1 MAKNTYFCPCGRSFP
16 RSTDAVCTGIRLE
29 NYGEGHEC
37 WGCCFPLEIKSW
49 DSSVKGLVLDHYACR
64 ASKGGIIYKTTAEF
78 NPENTH
84 SGYIYTLDRPM
95 ILQLIRFYLTL
106 EGRGSDLAD
115 AANTNDDVL
124 ERYFLGSSLHE
135 GKRTYAFSWKSNK
148 TGLRDKRIFFE
159 RHLTLNP
166 EQPEDWWREKIQ
178 ALTPLP
184 TAQPKQCPHYRGV
197 IKRGREYLISCEKW
211 RGPKTTYELKKDA
224 QHCADRSCLCDGQ
237 YQSCLFYKQA
247 ERDGEKMSMEYPQP
261 GEGMCPCYGGARAK
275 KGGGHLI
282 CCGKWESPLPDDGTY
297 LQQIKMCS
305 GEDLDKCRFYLLW
318 WLRENG
324 HGEEASGKSDGELR
338 NIYRGYQL
346 KKELAEEKET
356 GIQPAPAAP
365 APDKPEH
372 PRSPE
377 ELAVAIGFY
386 KAQTVQNIIEIGRC
400 LIEAKAQLE
409 HGQWKIWLK
418 DKAEMGYDQ
427 AARFMRLAN
436 EFGSNMAPVQH
447 LTYSKALALLAVP
460 VEERDEFIEAP
471 HVVNGQE
478 KTVDEMSVREL
489 EKAIKERD
497 EARQTAAV
505 RDEANG
511 LLRAD
516 LDAARQKI
524 ADRAKENSRL
534 QVELDKANRTIAD
547 KEKALRELESRPVDV
562 AVTEPTE
569 EQMDEMRAEIR
580 RELEREIPQNM
591 YLSAKA
597 AERAVGVFNSAVD
610 AALGHFIEVE
620 QTRPYLQASKD
631 IEEAISWLEVKVER
645 LTELR
650 DAMLMAERRRD
661 EHANDIDF

>member
-37 WGCCFPLEIKSW
+37 WGCCFPLEVKSW
-49 DSSVKGLVLDHYACR
+49 DSSVKGLVLDHYVCR
-64 ASKGGIIYKTTAEF
+64 ASRGGIIYKTTAKF
-78 NPENTH
+78 NLENTNC
-84 SGYIYTLDRPM
+84 GFIYTLDRPV
-95 ILQLIRFYLTL
+95 ILQLIRFYLTM

-115 AANTNDDVL
+115 AANTDDDVL

-159 RHLTLNP
+159 HYLTLNP

-282 CCGKWESPLPDDGTY
+282 CCGKWESPMPDDGTY

-356 GIQPAPAAP
+356 DIQPAPAAP

-400 LIEAKAQLE
+400 LIEAKAQLD
-409 HGQWKIWLK
+409 HGQWMDWLAE
-418 DKAEMGYDQ
+418 KAEISHTQ
-427 AARFMRLAN
+427 AKRFMQLAREYSAN
-436 EFGSNMAPVQH
+436 GATSHH
-447 LTYSKALALLAVP
+447 LTYYKALALLAVP
-460 VEERDEFIEAP
+460 AEERDEFIEAT
-471 HVVNGQE
+471 HTVAGQE

-489 EKAIKERD
+489 KKAIKERD
-497 EARQTAAV
+497 E
-505 RDEANG
+505 
-511 LLRAD
+511 
-516 LDAARQKI
+516 ARQKI

-569 EQMDEMRAEIR
+569 EQLDEMRAEIR

>member
-1 MAKNTYFCPCGRSFP
+1 
-16 RSTDAVCTGIRLE
+16 
-29 NYGEGHEC
+29 
-37 WGCCFPLEIKSW
+37 
-49 DSSVKGLVLDHYACR
+49 
-64 ASKGGIIYKTTAEF
+64 
-78 NPENTH
+78 
-84 SGYIYTLDRPM
+84 
-95 ILQLIRFYLTL
+95 
-106 EGRGSDLAD
+106 
-115 AANTNDDVL
+115 
-124 ERYFLGSSLHE
+124 
-135 GKRTYAFSWKSNK
+135 
-148 TGLRDKRIFFE
+148 
-159 RHLTLNP
+159 
-166 EQPEDWWREKIQ
+166 
-178 ALTPLP
+178 
-184 TAQPKQCPHYRGV
+184 
-197 IKRGREYLISCEKW
+197 
-211 RGPKTTYELKKDA
+211 
-224 QHCADRSCLCDGQ
+224 
-237 YQSCLFYKQA
+237 
-247 ERDGEKMSMEYPQP
+247 MSMEYPQP
-261 GEGMCPCYGGARAK
+261 GEGMCPCYGGASAK

-282 CCGKWESPLPDDGTY
+282 RCGKWESPLPDDGTY

-346 KKELAEEKET
+346 KKELEEEKET

-409 HGQWKIWLK
+409 HGQWTSWLAE
-418 DKAEMGYDQ
+418 KAEISHMQ
-427 AARFMRLAN
+427 ARRFMQLAREYGAN
-436 EFGSNMAPVQH
+436 CSALNNLGYA
-447 LTYSKALALLAVP
+447 KALALLAVP
-460 VEERDEFIEAP
+460 AEERDEFIEAT
-471 HVVNGQE
+471 HTVAGQE

-631 IEEAISWLEVKVER
+631 IGEVISWLEVKVER

>member
-37 WGCCFPLEIKSW
+37 WGCCFPLEIRSW

-124 ERYFLGSSLHE
+124 ERYFLGNSLHE

-159 RHLTLNP
+159 RYLTLNP

-377 ELAVAIGFY
+377 ELAVAIG
-386 KAQTVQNIIEIGRC
+386 
-400 LIEAKAQLE
+400 L
-409 HGQWKIWLK
+409 
-418 DKAEMGYDQ
+418 
-427 AARFMRLAN
+427 
-436 EFGSNMAPVQH
+436 
-447 LTYSKALALLAVP
+447 
-460 VEERDEFIEAP
+460 
-471 HVVNGQE
+471 
-478 KTVDEMSVREL
+478 
-489 EKAIKERD
+489 
-497 EARQTAAV
+497 
-505 RDEANG
+505 
-511 LLRAD
+511 
-516 LDAARQKI
+516 
-524 ADRAKENSRL
+524 
-534 QVELDKANRTIAD
+534 
-547 KEKALRELESRPVDV
+547 
-562 AVTEPTE
+562 
-569 EQMDEMRAEIR
+569 
-580 RELEREIPQNM
+580 
-591 YLSAKA
+591 
-597 AERAVGVFNSAVD
+597 
-610 AALGHFIEVE
+610 
-620 QTRPYLQASKD
+620 
-631 IEEAISWLEVKVER
+631 
-645 LTELR
+645 
-650 DAMLMAERRRD
+650 
-661 EHANDIDF
+661 

>member
-29 NYGEGHEC
+29 NYGEGYEC
-37 WGCCFPLEIKSW
+37 WGCCFPLEVRSW
-49 DSSVKGLVLDHYACR
+49 DSSVKGLVLDHYVCR
-64 ASKGGIIYKTTAEF
+64 ASRGGIVYKTTAKF
-78 NPENTH
+78 NLENTNC
-84 SGYIYTLDRPM
+84 GYIYTLDRPM

-115 AANTNDDVL
+115 AANTDDDVL

-159 RHLTLNP
+159 RYLTLNP

-261 GEGMCPCYGGARAK
+261 GEGMCPCYGGASAK

-282 CCGKWESPLPDDGTY
+282 RCGKWESPLPDDGTY

-409 HGQWKIWLK
+409 HGQWTCWLAE
-418 DKAEMGYDQ
+418 KAEISHKQ
-427 AARFMRLAN
+427 AKRFMQLAR
-436 EFGSNMAPVQH
+436 E
-447 LTYSKALALLAVP
+447 YSSKGTALSLLGYTKALALLAIP
-460 VEERDEFIEAP
+460 AEERDEFIEAP

-478 KTVDEMSVREL
+478 KTVEQMTSREL

-497 EARQTAAV
+497 E
-505 RDEANG
+505 
-511 LLRAD
+511 
-516 LDAARQKI
+516 ARQKI

-547 KEKALRELESRPVDV
+547 KEKALRELEGRPVDV

-569 EQMDEMRAEIR
+569 EQLDEMRAEIR

-631 IEEAISWLEVKVER
+631 IEDAITWLEVKIER

>member
-37 WGCCFPLEIKSW
+37 WGCCFPLEVRSW

-106 EGRGSDLAD
+106 EGRGSGLAD

-159 RHLTLNP
+159 RYLTLNS

-178 ALTPLP
+178 ALTPLS

-211 RGPKTTYELKKDA
+211 RWPKTTYELKKDA

-237 YQSCLFYKQA
+237 YQSCLFYGQA

-261 GEGMCPCYGGARAK
+261 GEGMCPCYGGASAK

-282 CCGKWESPLPDDGTY
+282 RCGKWESPLPDDGTY

-460 VEERDEFIEAP
+460 AEERDEF
-471 HVVNGQE
+471 
-478 KTVDEMSVREL
+478 M
-489 EKAIKERD
+489 
-497 EARQTAAV
+497 
-505 RDEANG
+505 
-511 LLRAD
+511 
-516 LDAARQKI
+516 
-524 ADRAKENSRL
+524 
-534 QVELDKANRTIAD
+534 RT
-547 KEKALRELESRPVDV
+547 
-562 AVTEPTE
+562 
-569 EQMDEMRAEIR
+569 
-580 RELEREIPQNM
+580 
-591 YLSAKA
+591 
-597 AERAVGVFNSAVD
+597 
-610 AALGHFIEVE
+610 
-620 QTRPYLQASKD
+620 
-631 IEEAISWLEVKVER
+631 
-645 LTELR
+645 
-650 DAMLMAERRRD
+650 
-661 EHANDIDF
+661 

>member
-29 NYGEGHEC
+29 NYSEEHGC
-37 WGCCFPLEIKSW
+37 WGCCFPLEVRSW
-49 DSSVKGLVLDHYACR
+49 DSSVKGLVLDHYVCR

-78 NPENTH
+78 NLENTNC
-84 SGYIYTLDRPM
+84 GYVYTLDRPV

-106 EGRGSDLAD
+106 EGQGSDLAD
-115 AANTNDDVL
+115 AANADDDEL

-159 RHLTLNP
+159 RYLALNP

-184 TAQPKQCPHYRGV
+184 AAQPKQCPHYRGV
-197 IKRGREYLISCEKW
+197 IKKGREYLISCEKW
-211 RGPKTTYELKKDA
+211 LGPGTPYETRRDA
-224 QHCADRSCLCDGQ
+224 QLGAEHRCLCAEQ
-237 YQSCLFYKQA
+237 YQSCLFYRQA
-247 ERDGEKMSMEYPQP
+247 ERDGEKMSMEYPLP
-261 GEGMCPCYGGARAK
+261 GEGMCPCYGGASAK

-282 CCGKWESPLPDDGTY
+282 RCGKWESPLPDDGTY

-324 HGEEASGKSDGELR
+324 HGEEAGGKSDGELR

-365 APDKPEH
+365 ASDKPEH

-400 LIEAKAQLE
+400 LIEAKAQLD
-409 HGQWKIWLK
+409 HGQWIIWLAE
-418 DKAEMGYDQ
+418 KAEIGYRQ
-427 AARFMRLAN
+427 ASRFMQLAN
-436 EFGSNMAPVQH
+436 EFGSNVTALSH
-447 LTYSKALALLAVP
+447 LSYTKALALLAVP
-460 VEERDEFIEAP
+460 AEERDEFIEVP

-478 KTVDEMSVREL
+478 KTVEQMTRREL

-497 EARQTAAV
+497 EARQQAEV
-505 RDEANG
+505 QSKEYGSLSRKYGDLNKE
-511 LLRAD
+511 LAD
-516 LDAARQKI
+516 AR
-524 ADRAKENSRL
+524 
-534 QVELDKANRTIAD
+534 RTIAD

-569 EQMDEMRAEIR
+569 EQLDEMRAEIR

-591 YLSAKA
+591 YLSSKA
-597 AERAVGVFNSAVD
+597 AERAVDVFNSAVD
-610 AALGHFIEVE
+610 AALGHLIEVE

-631 IEEAISWLEVKVER
+631 MEDAITWLEVKIER

>member
-64 ASKGGIIYKTTAEF
+64 ASRGGIIYKTTAEF
-78 NPENTH
+78 NLENTH

-95 ILQLIRFYLTL
+95 ILRLIRFYLTL
-106 EGRGSDLAD
+106 EGRGSGLAD
-115 AANTNDDVL
+115 AANTDDDVL

-159 RHLTLNP
+159 QYLALNP

-184 TAQPKQCPHYRGV
+184 AAQPKQCPHYRGV

-261 GEGMCPCYGGARAK
+261 GEGMCPCYGGAREK

-282 CCGKWESPLPDDGTY
+282 CCGKWESPMPDDGTY

-356 GIQPAPAAP
+356 DIQPAPAAP

-400 LIEAKAQLE
+400 LIEAKAQLK
-409 HGQWKIWLK
+409 HGQWYEWL
-418 DKAEMGYDQ
+418 DQKAEINRSQ
-427 AARFMRLAN
+427 AARFMQLAR
-436 EFGSNMAPVQH
+436 EYGSNRAPVRD
-447 LTYSKALALLAVP
+447 LTYRKALALLAVP
-460 VEERDEFIEAP
+460 AEERDEFIEAP

-478 KTVDEMSVREL
+478 KTVEQMTSREL

-497 EARQTAAV
+497 E
-505 RDEANG
+505 
-511 LLRAD
+511 
-516 LDAARQKI
+516 ARQKI

-569 EQMDEMRAEIR
+569 EQLDEMRAEIR

-620 QTRPYLQASKD
+620 QTRPYLQVSKD

>member
-37 WGCCFPLEIKSW
+37 WGCCFPLEIRSW

-115 AANTNDDVL
+115 SANTDDDVL

-159 RHLTLNP
+159 RYLTLNP

-261 GEGMCPCYGGARAK
+261 GEGMCPCYGGASAK

-282 CCGKWESPLPDDGTY
+282 RCGKWESPLPDDGTY

-409 HGQWKIWLK
+409 HGQWTCWLAE
-418 DKAEMGYDQ
+418 KAEISHKQ
-427 AARFMRLAN
+427 AKRFMQLAR
-436 EFGSNMAPVQH
+436 E
-447 LTYSKALALLAVP
+447 YSSKGTALSLLGYTKALALLAIP
-460 VEERDEFIEAP
+460 AEERDEFIEAP

-478 KTVDEMSVREL
+478 KTVEQMTSREL

-497 EARQTAAV
+497 E
-505 RDEANG
+505 
-511 LLRAD
+511 
-516 LDAARQKI
+516 ARQKI

-547 KEKALRELESRPVDV
+547 KEKALRELEGRPVDV

-569 EQMDEMRAEIR
+569 EQLDEMRAEIR

>member
-37 WGCCFPLEIKSW
+37 WGCCFPLEIRSW

-106 EGRGSDLAD
+106 EGRGSGLAD

-159 RHLTLNP
+159 RYLTLNP

-178 ALTPLP
+178 ALTPLS

-237 YQSCLFYKQA
+237 YQSCLFYGQA

-261 GEGMCPCYGGARAK
+261 GEGMCPCYGGASAK

-282 CCGKWESPLPDDGTY
+282 RCGKWESPLPDDGTY

-356 GIQPAPAAP
+356 GIQPAPA
-365 APDKPEH
+365 PDKPEH

-400 LIEAKAQLE
+400 LIEAKAQLD
-409 HGQWKIWLK
+409 HGQWMDWLAE
-418 DKAEMGYDQ
+418 KAEISHTQ
-427 AARFMRLAN
+427 AKRFMQLAREYSAN
-436 EFGSNMAPVQH
+436 GAPVHH
-447 LTYSKALALLAVP
+447 LTYRKALALLAVP
-460 VEERDEFIEAP
+460 AEERDEFIEAP

-478 KTVDEMSVREL
+478 KTVEQMTSREL

-497 EARQTAAV
+497 E
-505 RDEANG
+505 
-511 LLRAD
+511 
-516 LDAARQKI
+516 ARQKI

-569 EQMDEMRAEIR
+569 EQLDEMRAEIR

-591 YLSAKA
+591 YLSSKA
-597 AERAVGVFNSAVD
+597 AERAVDVFNSAVD
-610 AALGHFIEVE
+610 AALGHLIEVE

-631 IEEAISWLEVKVER
+631 MEDAITWLEVKIER

>member
-64 ASKGGIIYKTTAEF
+64 ASRGGIIYKTTAEF
-78 NPENTH
+78 NLENTNC
-84 SGYIYTLDRPM
+84 GYIYTLDRPV

-115 AANTNDDVL
+115 AANTDDDVL

-159 RHLTLNP
+159 RYLALNP
-166 EQPEDWWREKIQ
+166 EQSECWWQEKIQ

-184 TAQPKQCPHYRGV
+184 AAQPKQCPHYRGV

-237 YQSCLFYKQA
+237 YQSCLFYRQA

-282 CCGKWESPLPDDGTY
+282 RCGKWESPLPDDGTY

-365 APDKPEH
+365 VPDKPEH

-400 LIEAKAQLE
+400 LIEAKAQLD
-409 HGQWKIWLK
+409 HGQWTSWLAE
-418 DKAEMGYDQ
+418 KAEISHNQ
-427 AARFMRLAN
+427 ANRFMQLAN
-436 EFGSNMAPVQH
+436 EFGSNSATLQN
-447 LTYSKALALLAVP
+447 LKYSKALALLALP
-460 VEERDEFIEAP
+460 AEERDEFIEAT
-471 HVVNGQE
+471 HTVAGQE

-489 EKAIKERD
+489 KKAIKERD
-497 EARQTAAV
+497 E
-505 RDEANG
+505 
-511 LLRAD
+511 
-516 LDAARQKI
+516 ARQKI

-569 EQMDEMRAEIR
+569 EQLDEMRAEIR

-620 QTRPYLQASKD
+620 QTRSYLQASKD
-631 IEEAISWLEVKVER
+631 IEEAISWLDVKVER

>member
-37 WGCCFPLEIKSW
+37 WGCCFPLEIRSW

-115 AANTNDDVL
+115 AANTDDDVL

-159 RHLTLNP
+159 RYLTLNP

-237 YQSCLFYKQA
+237 YQSCLFYGQA

-282 CCGKWESPLPDDGTY
+282 CCGKWESPMPDDGTY

-346 KKELAEEKET
+346 KKELSEEKET
-356 GIQPAPAAP
+356 GIQPASAAP

-400 LIEAKAQLE
+400 LIEAKAQLD
-409 HGQWKIWLK
+409 HGQWYEWL
-418 DKAEMGYDQ
+418 DQKAEISRSQ
-427 AARFMRLAN
+427 ASRFMHFAREYSSKGTTL
-436 EFGSNMAPVQH
+436 SLLP
-447 LTYSKALALLAVP
+447 YSKALALLAVP
-460 VEERDEFIEAP
+460 AEERDEFIEAT
-471 HVVNGQE
+471 HTVAGQE

-489 EKAIKERD
+489 KKAIKERD
-497 EARQTAAV
+497 E
-505 RDEANG
+505 
-511 LLRAD
+511 
-516 LDAARQKI
+516 ARQKI

-547 KEKALRELESRPVDV
+547 KEKALRELEGRPVDV

-569 EQMDEMRAEIR
+569 EQLDEMRAEIR

-631 IEEAISWLEVKVER
+631 IEEVISWLEVKVER